1 MPKYNAAPCAFF
13 DGMHDYFNLN
23 EVAWKAKFSG
33 QNWNGPCAEN
43 ISYDISLSGS
53 IASYRYLISLLPT
66 TRKINI
72 VLYSGNWDAVVPYV
86 DTIKGINMLN
96 LRTQGTT

>member
-33 QNWNGPCAEN
+33 QNWNGPCA
-43 ISYDISLSGS
+43 
-53 IASYRYLISLLPT
+53 
-66 TRKINI
+66 
-72 VLYSGNWDAVVPYV
+72 
-86 DTIKGINMLN
+86 
-96 LRTQGTT
+96 